1 MLQTFSKRLS
11 EDIHFKELIQGSL
24 TFFILRILGLIVG
37 YTFTLIVTRN
47 LGASCWGIFALSFTV
62 LQIASSDE

>member
-37 YTFTLIVTRN
+37 YAFTLIVTRN
-47 LGASCWGIFALSFTV
+47 LGASCWGIFALCLTV
-62 LQIASSDE
+62 LQITSSDK